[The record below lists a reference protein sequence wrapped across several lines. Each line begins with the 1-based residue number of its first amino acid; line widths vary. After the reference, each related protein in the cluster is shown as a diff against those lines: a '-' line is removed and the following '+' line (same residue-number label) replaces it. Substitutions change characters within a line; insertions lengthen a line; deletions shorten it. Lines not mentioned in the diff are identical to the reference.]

1 MKPPIIENP
10 RGATRLQRYSQGVLT
25 GMFWVLLGLLLRPLL
40 TLGAW
45 LVGGHLAFLA
55 MFRFDGLGS
64 LFRVPFV
71 YVVVVAVIGMVLIGW
86 SAYNLLRFRNNER
99 RTRQPDPVTP
109 AQLAAFFGVDEALVR
124 RWQESRRILM
134 SHDEQGR
141 PRPGAG

>member
-10 RGATRLQRYSQGVLT
+10 KGVSRLQRYSQGVLT
-25 GMFWVLLGLLLRPLL
+25 GMFWVFLGVLLWPLL

-45 LVGGHLAFLA
+45 LLGGHLAFLA

-71 YVVVVAVIGMVLIGW
+71 YILVVVLIGVVLIGW
-86 SAYNLLRFRNNER
+86 SSYNLLRFRHHER
-99 RTRQPDPVTP
+99 RTRQPDALMQ
-109 AQLAAFFGVDEALVR
+109 AQLAEFFGVEEEQVR
-124 RWQESRRILM
+124 RWQTSRRIVM

-141 PRPGAG
+141 PS